1 MKCFCGV
8 NSFTYQTL
16 EKENDKYNRV
26 LICAC
31 GIFIVDGK
39 KKVKCDFYNKTILKS
54 GISIEYNSKLETEYN
69 KYYVNN
75 LKFDERC
82 RKDIN
87 WNIHLIKIALNYP
100 DNINISNYISVI
112 NYNLRNLE
120 YKPFFPNKESI
131 KNLEYRLSN
140 KPDDVRVNFITYKCK
155 KKTKK
160 DKPGYKLKNFIP
172 IVENYTY
179 VKDDGD
185 EDEDEYSDVSEEKC
199 DTFDVE
205 FCDSPDEIEDDLE
218 EEAFSE

>member
-16 EKENDKYNRV
+16 EKEDDKYNKV
-26 LICAC
+26 LIFKC
-31 GIFIVDGK
+31 GIFIIDGK
-39 KKVKCDFYNKTILKS
+39 KKTKCDFYNKTILKS
-54 GISIEYNSKLETEYN
+54 GITIEYDSKIKKEYN

-75 LKFDERC
+75 LNFDEKC

-120 YKPFFPNKESI
+120 YKPFFPNRESI
-131 KNLEYRLSN
+131 KNLEYRLS
-140 KPDDVRVNFITYKCK
+140 KEPDDVRVKFIYKSK
-155 KKTKK
+155 KKSKK
-160 DKPGYKLKNFIP
+160 DKPGYKIRNFIP
-172 IVENYTY
+172 LVENYTY
-179 VKDDGD
+179 DKEDD

-205 FCDSPDEIEDDLE
+205 FYDSFDEIEDDLE
-218 EEAFSE
+218 EEAFSD

>member
-26 LICAC
+26 LICNC
-31 GIFIVDGK
+31 GIFITDGK
-39 KKVKCDFYNKTILKS
+39 KKAKCDFYNKIILKS
-54 GISIEYNSKLETEYN
+54 GISIEYDSKIETVYN

-140 KPDDVRVNFITYKCK
+140 KPDDVRVHFITYKSK
-155 KKTKK
+155 KKTKR
-160 DKPGYKLKNFIP
+160 DKPVSKNKNFIP
-172 IVENYTY
+172 LVENYTY
-179 VKDDGD
+179 DKEDD
-185 EDEDEYSDVSEEKC
+185 EDDDEYSDVSDEKC

-205 FCDSPDEIEDDLE
+205 FYESPDEIEDVLE
-218 EEAFSE
+218 EEAFSD